1 MSRSQLL
8 IDVVSGQVKIENILL
23 RLKVILSDLGNDLI
37 MNWVN
42 GELQGYKKEET
53 VPKYRI
59 LKGRPMGTYLVNGGY
74 QYTNALVPLEHLLP
88 EEHIDKLKTL
98 EARESIATI
107 QNVLNGENR
116 DNYGKPVDTYF
127 CHAISNDE
135 LQILGMRVAFSSNQ
149 LDEIV
154 SNVKSKLVDIVMEL
168 EKQFDDLDNLDIKSQ
183 LQENYLK
190 KENAVYN
197 IEKIIYDG
205 SINIGD
211 KNKFSKSALGHFFG
225 LRGKA

>member
-8 IDVVSGQVKIENILL
+8 KDIVSGQVQIENILW

-59 LKGRPMGTYLVNGGY
+59 LKGHPIGTYLVNGVH
-74 QYTNALVPLEHLLP
+74 QYTNALVPLEYLLP
-88 EEHIDKLKTL
+88 EDRIDNLKRL

-116 DNYGKPVDTYF
+116 ENYAKTVDTSF
-127 CHAISNDE
+127 CHFISNDE
-135 LQILGMRVAFSSNQ
+135 LQIVGMRVAFASNQ

-183 LQENYLK
+183 LEENYSN
-190 KENAVYN
+190 KEKAVYN
-197 IEKIIYDG
+197 IVNIIDD

-211 KNKFSKSALGHFFG
+211 KNRFSKSTLGNFLG
-225 LRGKA
+225 LKDKT